1 MTGKGR
7 LFSQWQPQQEMLE
20 TPCLSYFPVDAR
32 QKVGEQEK
40 RDDWDPI
47 TQIFLLSDQKSF
59 HAVLVAS
66 YQELVDSNKQINKLP
81 GRKCLF
87 HVV

>member
-20 TPCLSYFPVDAR
+20 SPRLSYFPIDAR
-32 QKVGEQEK
+32 QRVGKQKK

-47 TQIFLLSDQKSF
+47 IQIFLLADQKSF
-59 HAVLVAS
+59 HTVFVVF
-66 YQELVDSNKQINKLP
+66 YQELVDTNK
-81 GRKCLF
+81 
-87 HVV
+87 